1 MEQEIHHNT
10 GAQDRPAQA
19 ERPEGITVKF
29 HDLPRVITLE
39 LADGSTKRYSLSFT
53 KKSEGL
59 ILNKAF

>member
-1 MEQEIHHNT
+1 MDEKIHHNT
-10 GAQDRPAQA
+10 GASDRAAQA
-19 ERPEGITVKF
+19 APSESITVKF

-39 LADGSTKRYSLSFT
+39 LADGSTKKYSLSFT